1 MYIKETCEIRGVK
14 EVYKFTPWRSVYPK
28 GEKRA
33 QKTKATTEAQ
43 KKVNE
48 RRAKQ
53 NKQRI
58 IRANFEKGD
67 LWLTFTYMKENRPD
81 SIDRAKADRKNLL
94 DKLRKRLQK
103 EGIEFKYVCV
113 TEIGSKGGVH
123 HHMIMKPCVTSIIA
137 DIWKL
142 GGVHIEHVYTE
153 DLERLA
159 RYMTGD
165 DTKDEH
171 QRHSVTLESWSK
183 SRNLIVPEV
192 KRERIHARSFSKT
205 PKPEAGYRLENLQN
219 GINAWGYEWQ
229 RYNLV
234 PNHYGVR
241 NNKRQEQN
249 ANRRKNEDVKNIWS
263 GTYPFRE

>member
-14 EVYKFTPWRSVYPK
+14 EVYKFTPWRSVYNK

-33 QKTKATTEAQ
+33 PKSKDTSDAQ

-58 IRANFEKGD
+58 IRANFQKGD
-67 LWLTFTYMKENRPD
+67 LWLTFTYMNEKRPD
-81 SIDRAKADRKNLL
+81 SIERAKRDRKNLL
-94 DKLRKRLQK
+94 DKLRKALNK

-113 TEIGSKGGVH
+113 TEVGAKGGIH
-123 HHMIMKPCVTSIIA
+123 HHMIMKPCDTSIIA
-137 DIWKL
+137 DIWKS

-165 DTKDEH
+165 DTKEEK
-171 QRHSVTLESWSK
+171 QRHSVILESWSR

-192 KRERIHARSFSKT
+192 KRERIHARSFSKN
-205 PKPEAGYRLENLQN
+205 PKPEAGYRIENLQN

-229 RYNLV
+229 RYNLI
-234 PNHYGVR
+234 PHQCMMR
-241 NNKRQEQN
+241 NE
-249 ANRRKNEDVKNIWS
+249 E
-263 GTYPFRE
+263 

>member
-1 MYIKETCEIRGVK
+1 MYIKEVCEIRGVK

-33 QKTKATTEAQ
+33 QKTKATSEAQ

-53 NKQRI
+53 QKQRI

-67 LWLTFTYMKENRPD
+67 LWLTFTYKKEERPKT
-81 SIDRAKADRKNLL
+81 IDKAKADRKNLL
-94 DKLRKRLQK
+94 DKLRKALKK

-113 TEIGSKGGVH
+113 TEVGSKGGVH
-123 HHMIMKPCVTSIIA
+123 HHMIMKPCNTSIIA
-137 DIWKL
+137 DIWKP
-142 GGVHIEHVYTE
+142 GGVHIEHIYTE

-165 DTKDEH
+165 DTEKNEK
-171 QRHSVTLESWSK
+171 QRHLVMLESWSR

-192 KRERIHARSFSKT
+192 IKIRIHQRSFSKN
-205 PKPEAGYRLENLQN
+205 PKPEKGYRLENLQN

-229 RYNLV
+229 RYDLV
-234 PNHYGVR
+234 PHENRVR
-241 NNKRQEQN
+241 NT
-249 ANRRKNEDVKNIWS
+249 A
-263 GTYPFRE
+263 